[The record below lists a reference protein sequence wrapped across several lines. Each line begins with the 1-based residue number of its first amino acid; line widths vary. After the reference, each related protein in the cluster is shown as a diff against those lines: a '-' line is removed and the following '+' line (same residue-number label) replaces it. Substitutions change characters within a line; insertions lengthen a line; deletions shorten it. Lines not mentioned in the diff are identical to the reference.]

1 MRTLVAVDGSK
12 NASRAVEFIVEVSK
26 QLKQPLSV
34 CLLTVQV
41 PIAGPNVK
49 KFISHDDLEQHYRE
63 KGMEALAPAR
73 ELLDKAGVPYDHH
86 IGLGSPAEVIIDYA
100 KANGATHIVLGTR
113 GLGHLS
119 GLVMGSVATQV
130 VELSTVPVTLVK

>member
-1 MRTLVAVDGSK
+1 MRTLVAVDGSV
-12 NASRAVEFIVEVSK
+12 NAIRAVEFVVAVST
-26 QLKQPLSV
+26 QLRNPLSV
-34 CLLTVQV
+34 CLLTVQS

-73 ELLDKAGVPYDHH
+73 ELLEKAGVPYDHH
-86 IGLGSPAEVIIDYA
+86 IGLGNAAEVIVDYA
-100 KANGATHIVLGTR
+100 KANNVQHIVLGTR

-119 GLVMGSVATQV
+119 GLVMGSVATKV
-130 VELSTVPVTLVK
+130 VEISPVPVTLVK